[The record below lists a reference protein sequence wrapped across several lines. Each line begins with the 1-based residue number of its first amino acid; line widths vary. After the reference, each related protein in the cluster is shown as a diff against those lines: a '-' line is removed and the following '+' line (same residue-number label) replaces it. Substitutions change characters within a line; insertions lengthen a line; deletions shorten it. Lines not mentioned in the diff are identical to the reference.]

1 MEIASRDVVLI
12 TVGDKRRSK
21 WNISI
26 VEKSYEEKDNGN

>member
-12 TVGDKRRSK
+12 TVDDKHRSK

-26 VEKSYEEKDNGN
+26 VEKSYEENDNGN

>member
-1 MEIASRDVVLI
+1 MEIAIGDAVLI
-12 TVGDKRRSK
+12 MVDDKHRSK